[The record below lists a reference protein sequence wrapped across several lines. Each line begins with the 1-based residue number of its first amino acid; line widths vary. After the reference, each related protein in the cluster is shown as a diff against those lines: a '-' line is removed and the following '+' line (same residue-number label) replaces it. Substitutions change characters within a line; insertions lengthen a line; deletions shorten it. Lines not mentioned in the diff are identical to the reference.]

1 MPAFL
6 VRSGTRLRYPRE
18 ISGSV
23 CSDVLRQLDVVIQRL
38 DRDDLHVYA
47 SELRCLD
54 FSSPLLFLSWSGRQF
69 SIVCDLPGGN
79 QDALPLSY
87 ARIISPSLQGQVL
100 ICQQS

>member
-6 VRSGTRLRYPRE
+6 VRSGIRLWYPRE

-38 DRDDLHVYA
+38 DQYDLHVDA
-47 SELRCLD
+47 SELRRLV
-54 FSSPLLFLSWSGRQF
+54 FSFPCLFLSWSGRQF

-87 ARIISPSLQGQVL
+87 ARIVSPSLQVQVL